1 MGVDPDSTKLLRAES
16 CIDLI
21 VKEIRHRFIIEGN
34 MDHRAGLFH
43 ELQVLDQQ
51 QIRRGCDS
59 KATDLRMSIIT

>member
-51 QIRRGCDS
+51 QIRRGRDS
-59 KATDLRMSIIT
+59 KAADLRMSIIT

>member
-1 MGVDPDSTKLLRAES
+1 MGVDPDPTKLLRADS

-59 KATDLRMSIIT
+59 KSANFRITIIT